1 MGTGLA
7 VFYGHK
13 IRELSAFLGYRILSS
28 LLSLEL
34 FMCRVAIQSLFVR
47 PLYNFLQKKSY
58 AVHYFRVDTCI
69 YKGFRR
75 SILILLIYSR
85 FYT

>member
-1 MGTGLA
+1 MEDVNMKTEITKLPQC
-7 VFYGHK
+7 
-13 IRELSAFLGYRILSS
+13 
-28 LLSLEL
+28 
-34 FMCRVAIQSLFVR
+34 CRAH
-47 PLYNFLQKKSY
+47 NFLQKKSY